1 MDSGSTNLISTSPL
15 IAELQADARQSNQS
29 IANALGVS
37 EGTIRSRI
45 KRLEEQGVVRIT
57 TVQNLEALGEQA
69 AAYLWI
75 TCDRSRLDEL
85 GRQLSAEPTVG
96 FAASTLGRADLLA
109 IVFRESPGEL
119 VRFVDE
125 VVKRLPGVADV
136 RTEPILDFVKN
147 DVRWGVVRGGD
158 ARRR

>member
-1 MDSGSTNLISTSPL
+1 MPTRDLDETDRCL
-15 IAELQADARQSNQS
+15 IAELQRDARQSNQS
-29 IANALGVS
+29 IANTLGVS
-37 EGTIRSRI
+37 EGTVRSRI
-45 KRLEEQGVVRIT
+45 KRLEEEGVVRIT

-75 TCDRSRLDEL
+75 TCDRSRLEEL
-85 GRQLSAEPTVG
+85 GRELAAEPSVG

-109 IVFRESPGEL
+109 IVFRQSPGEL

-136 RTEPILDFVKN
+136 RTEPILAFVKN
-147 DVRWGVVRGGD
+147 DVRWGVVRRSD

>member
-1 MDSGSTNLISTSPL
+1 MPTRALDETDRDL
-15 IAELQADARQSNQS
+15 IAELQRDARQSNQS
-29 IANALGVS
+29 IANKLGVS
-37 EGTIRSRI
+37 EGTVRSRI
-45 KRLEEQGVVRIT
+45 KRLEEEGVVRIT

-85 GRQLSAEPTVG
+85 GRQLAAEPSVG

-109 IVFRESPGEL
+109 IVFRQSPGEL

-136 RTEPILDFVKN
+136 RTEPILAFVKN
-147 DVRWGVVRGGD
+147 DVRWGVVRRSQ
-158 ARRR
+158 ARER

>member
-1 MDSGSTNLISTSPL
+1 MPARALDETDRSL
-15 IAELQADARQSNQS
+15 IAELQRDARQSNQS

-37 EGTIRSRI
+37 EGTVRSRI
-45 KRLEEQGVVRIT
+45 KRLEEEGVVRIT
-57 TVQNLEALGEQA
+57 TIQNLEALGEQA

-85 GRQLSAEPTVG
+85 GQRLATESGVG
-96 FAASTLGRADLLA
+96 FVAATLGRADLLA

-125 VVKRLPGVADV
+125 GVKALPGVLDV
-136 RTEPILDFVKN
+136 RTELILEFVKN
-147 DVRWGVVRGGD
+147 DVRWGLVRGGE